1 MNFRSPSLRD
11 EHHRLS
17 GTERKRKLDHATAAR
32 YAATMTKEYVKQRS
46 NCPVERFANAI
57 LAMTALHD
65 MNIEELKG
73 ESFCAYLLDVKARSQ
88 ITRLTGPAPVML
100 GMPPSRNRG

>member
-1 MNFRSPSLRD
+1 
-11 EHHRLS
+11 
-17 GTERKRKLDHATAAR
+17 
-32 YAATMTKEYVKQRS
+32 MTKEYVKQRS

-100 GMPPSRNRG
+100 GMPPSRNRGVRCSRFVGLFFIRWLIGALS